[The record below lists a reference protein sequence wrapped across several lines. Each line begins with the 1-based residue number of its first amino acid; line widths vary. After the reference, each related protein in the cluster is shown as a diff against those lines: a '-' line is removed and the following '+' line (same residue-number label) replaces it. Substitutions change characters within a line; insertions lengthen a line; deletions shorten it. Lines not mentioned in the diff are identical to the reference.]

1 MLFRSLLATA
11 PKNPISVGNL
21 NKAITSA
28 QSLSSEDKARASS
41 ALLAAAQKEMSD
53 KLGAGT
59 LADAD
64 AGARGPAGKNGSK
77 ANQDEE
83 LLQLGVAPPVAADT
97 NKLDDLSPEIKE
109 ALLAKQAADVKS
121 SAATMNLFQRVHI
134 KYLDKTKMILG
145 YDPKSGWKGVGNE
158 NGF

>member
-1 MLFRSLLATA
+1 MLFRSAFGNAGGMNSFGDLSGIDTSKKVAGEKTNSNLNGGLDNGNQMKLDPALLRTGTANDIMGQFENRFGLERDQFAENVIGGRDPRELLATA

-64 AGARGPAGKNGSK
+64 AGARGQIGRAH
-77 ANQDEE
+77 
-83 LLQLGVAPPVAADT
+83 V
-97 NKLDDLSPEIKE
+97 
-109 ALLAKQAADVKS
+109 
-121 SAATMNLFQRVHI
+121 
-134 KYLDKTKMILG
+134 
-145 YDPKSGWKGVGNE
+145 
-158 NGF
+158 